1 MQGRSP
7 VCSGLWTKGNW
18 TGLETSA
25 VCSLVGPLWQ
35 GCEHCNRVTCVG
47 DRSCAEVEA
56 CRVRWLGEGS
66 SFEAV
71 AVGVGL
77 GFAWQPDHG
86 MRFGGGEGGFVL
98 TFPRWATFLPQA
110 RHFEA
115 QRFSLLFQEQP
126 TSTPIQSLSTLQEE
140 ISSFP
145 PSRSSHLIPL
155 APLVRPPTHTS
166 PSTVPTRSLNL
177 LVLLIGLR

>member
-56 CRVRWLGEGS
+56 CRVRWPGEGS
-66 SFEAV
+66 WFEAV

-86 MRFGGGEGGFVL
+86 MRFGGEKGVL
-98 TFPRWATFLPQA
+98 F
-110 RHFEA
+110 
-115 QRFSLLFQEQP
+115 
-126 TSTPIQSLSTLQEE
+126 
-140 ISSFP
+140 
-145 PSRSSHLIPL
+145 
-155 APLVRPPTHTS
+155 
-166 PSTVPTRSLNL
+166 
-177 LVLLIGLR
+177 